1 MFTTKSSKSS
11 KNKRTGGYILE
22 WQIGVRLFGRTK
34 PSKFFFEYSL
44 PGIMVVLEVAVV
56 FGVKEI
62 VVKVVV
68 VAGSKK
74 ILRFVR
80 VLIQNFLAA

>member
-1 MFTTKSSKSS
+1 
-11 KNKRTGGYILE
+11 
-22 WQIGVRLFGRTK
+22 
-34 PSKFFFEYSL
+34 
-44 PGIMVVLEVAVV
+44 MVVLVVAVV

-74 ILRFVR
+74 ILRPVI
-80 VLIQNFLAA
+80 VLIQNFRAPWK

>member
-1 MFTTKSSKSS
+1 
-11 KNKRTGGYILE
+11 
-22 WQIGVRLFGRTK
+22 
-34 PSKFFFEYSL
+34 
-44 PGIMVVLEVAVV
+44 MVVFGVAVV

-80 VLIQNFLAA
+80 VLIPSKFSNFAD

>member
-1 MFTTKSSKSS
+1 
-11 KNKRTGGYILE
+11 
-22 WQIGVRLFGRTK
+22 
-34 PSKFFFEYSL
+34 
-44 PGIMVVLEVAVV
+44 MVVFGVAVV

-74 ILRFVR
+74 ILRLVR

>member
-1 MFTTKSSKSS
+1 MA
-11 KNKRTGGYILE
+11 NRD
-22 WQIGVRLFGRTK
+22 K
-34 PSKFFFEYSL
+34 PSNFFFEYTL
-44 PGIMVVLEVAVV
+44 PGIMVVFGVAVV
-56 FGVKEI
+56 LGVKEI

>member
-1 MFTTKSSKSS
+1 M
-11 KNKRTGGYILE
+11 G
-22 WQIGVRLFGRTK
+22 
-34 PSKFFFEYSL
+34 
-44 PGIMVVLEVAVV
+44 VAVV

-80 VLIQNFLAA
+80 VLIQNFLAAWK

>member
-1 MFTTKSSKSS
+1 
-11 KNKRTGGYILE
+11 
-22 WQIGVRLFGRTK
+22 
-34 PSKFFFEYSL
+34 
-44 PGIMVVLEVAVV
+44 MVVFEVAVV
-56 FGVKEI
+56 FGVEEI
-62 VVKVVV
+62 VLKVVV

>member
-1 MFTTKSSKSS
+1 
-11 KNKRTGGYILE
+11 
-22 WQIGVRLFGRTK
+22 
-34 PSKFFFEYSL
+34 
-44 PGIMVVLEVAVV
+44 MVVFEVAVV
-56 FGVKEI
+56 FGEKEI